1 MGAAAQAFQAA
12 SRAAAA
18 YVEAAGIESIP
29 GAGTER
35 AKVADTAK
43 HLGQGAAVATA
54 VVATAA
60 AATAAAAAN
69 AAAAAAAN
77 LAVAAVAVL
86 RAEVRRAACFRW
98 SVDRG
103 GLLLARGKSH
113 VWRGDRRDGRE
124 TCDSL

>member
-43 HLGQGAAVATA
+43 HLGLGAAVATA

-98 SVDRG
+98 AVG
-103 GLLLARGKSH
+103 GLLVARGSRT
-113 VWRGDRRDGRE
+113 WRGDRRDGRE

>member
-43 HLGQGAAVATA
+43 HLGLGAAVATA

-69 AAAAAAAN
+69 AAAAAAAAN
-77 LAVAAVAVL
+77 LAVAAVVVL

-98 SVDRG
+98 SVGRG
-103 GLLLARGKSH
+103 LAGTWQVARLARGQA
-113 VWRGDRRDGRE
+113 RRARDV
-124 TCDSL
+124 

>member
-29 GAGTER
+29 GAGTEH

-43 HLGQGAAVATA
+43 HLGLGAAVATA

-86 RAEVRRAACFRW
+86 RAEVRRAACFRFGR
-98 SVDRG
+98 SIG

-113 VWRGDRRDGRE
+113 VARGEARRARDV
-124 TCDSL
+124 

>member
-43 HLGQGAAVATA
+43 HLGLGAAVATA

-86 RAEVRRAACFRW
+86 RAEVRRAACFGRSGACCGTW
-98 SVDRG
+98 HSRT
-103 GLLLARGKSH
+103 
-113 VWRGDRRDGRE
+113 WRGDRRDGRE

>member
-43 HLGQGAAVATA
+43 HLGLGAAVATA

-98 SVDRG
+98 SVASG
-103 GLLLARGKSH
+103 ACWH
-113 VWRGDRRDGRE
+113 VASRTWRGDRRDGRE